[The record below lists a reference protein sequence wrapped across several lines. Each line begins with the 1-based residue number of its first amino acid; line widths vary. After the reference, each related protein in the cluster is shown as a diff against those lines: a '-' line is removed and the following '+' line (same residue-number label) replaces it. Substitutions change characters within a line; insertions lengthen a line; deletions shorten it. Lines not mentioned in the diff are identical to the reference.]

1 MWSCSHEQSTI
12 IWHHYDQVPGHL
24 LCLLCRCCHNLG
36 VQASCRYN
44 YHHKDIRSSMNHLSL
59 GKNYFY
65 WNNASTLNTWA
76 WQFIVNK
83 LNLLFIDS
91 SINMA
96 SSDIDQLL
104 SYPRQHQRCLNQKE
118 TKSLRNFQKIKPG
131 GILWTQEV
139 EGISDEVRE
148 DTGWWPRCPSLP
160 WWRAPWTRWGR
171 SRWGWSRS
179 PSSRAWTSGWTL
191 QDADSDTTTGCKGR
205 RSLLV

>member
-1 MWSCSHEQSTI
+1 MFSRAINHHLASLWPGTRSSLVSTL
-12 IWHHYDQVPGHL
+12 QMLSQCGCP
-24 LCLLCRCCHNLG
+24 
-36 VQASCRYN
+36 QASCRWN
-44 YHHKDIRSSMNHLSL
+44 YHRKEIRSSMNRLSL

-65 WNNASTLNTWA
+65 WNNASTASTLNIWA

-148 DTGWWPRCPSLP
+148 DTGW
-160 WWRAPWTRWGR
+160 
-171 SRWGWSRS
+171 
-179 PSSRAWTSGWTL
+179 
-191 QDADSDTTTGCKGR
+191 
-205 RSLLV
+205 